1 MKAAPC
7 KRTPNTVTLCMN
19 FLFRRFISPTQN
31 RQFRRDNFDYG
42 RTAKWACKSKLE
54 KGILCERKKN
64 ILMLTFLKKSVV
76 TFIIA
81 ENKGLDKTLYQ
92 RRC

>member
-1 MKAAPC
+1 MG
-7 KRTPNTVTLCMN
+7 VQ
-19 FLFRRFISPTQN
+19 QN
-31 RQFRRDNFDYG
+31 GHSNKNLKKVFFV
-42 RTAKWACKSKLE
+42 KE
-54 KGILCERKKN
+54 KKN
-64 ILMLTFLKKSVV
+64 ILMLTFLKKKSVV

>member
-1 MKAAPC
+1 
-7 KRTPNTVTLCMN
+7 MN
-19 FLFRRFISPTQN
+19 FLFKRFISPTPN

-42 RTAKWACKSKLE
+42 HSNQNLKKVFFVKE
-54 KGILCERKKN
+54 KKN
-64 ILMLTFLKKSVV
+64 ILMPTFLKKSVV
-76 TFIIA
+76 TFITA